1 MRVADATELWQFT
14 LVEIGERIA
23 SGAVSPVEVTRA
35 CLARTERLGPALN
48 ATIAILGDQALS
60 AARQAER
67 EIVGGTYRGPL
78 QGVPI
83 GIKDLADV
91 AGAPTTAGSHV
102 FDGHVAARDSTLV
115 RQLKR
120 AGAVIIA
127 KLNCDEM
134 AIHPTGAI
142 SQYGP
147 GRNPWNP
154 ARASGGSS
162 SGSGIA
168 VATGMVFGALGSD
181 TGGSIRIPASACGI
195 VGIKPT
201 YGRVSL
207 DGVRLLSP
215 TFDTPGPMARTTL
228 DAALMLRA
236 MVDPDDEARI
246 HEANQLTR
254 LVPDADAG
262 LDGLRIGVPSSFFFE
277 DLDPEIERLVRG
289 AIDALARLG
298 AELVAVELS
307 SLPRLIE
314 SHWGIMI
321 LEAHASIT
329 EATGGDLTRVGPA
342 VRERLAAGLEALQ
355 LDPQDSAAALGR
367 LRAMRDD
374 ALAAYRRAT
383 SQVDAL
389 VAPAIPRSP
398 VTIDEAL
405 TDFTWMGRLTRCF
418 NGTHEP
424 VVCLPCGRGSDG
436 MPVGMQIVAPKY
448 RERTAVRVALAYERG
463 GEAPQHQ
470 WPPEPVLPAS

>member
-1 MRVADATELWQFT
+1 MTDATDLWRFT
-14 LVEIGERIA
+14 LAEIGERIA
-23 SGAVSPVEVTRA
+23 SGEVSPVEVTRA

-48 ATIAILGDQALS
+48 ATTTILGEQALE

-78 QGVPI
+78 HGVPI

-91 AGAPTTAGSHV
+91 AGAPTTVGSHV
-102 FDGHVAARDSTLV
+102 FDGHVAERDSTLV

-120 AGAVIIA
+120 AGAVVIA

-134 AIHPTGAI
+134 ALHPTGAI
-142 SQYGP
+142 SRFGP
-147 GRNPWNP
+147 GLNPWNTS
-154 ARASGGSS
+154 RASGGSS

-168 VATGMVFGALGSD
+168 VAAGMMFAALGSD
-181 TGGSIRIPASACGI
+181 TGGSIRIPAAACGV

-207 DGVRLLSP
+207 DGVRQLAP

-246 HEANQLTR
+246 GEANSLTH
-254 LVPDADAG
+254 LAPDADAD
-262 LDGLRIGVPSSFFFE
+262 LDGLRIGVPSSYFFE
-277 DLDPEIERLVRG
+277 EIDPEIERIVRG

-307 SLPRLIE
+307 SLPHVIE

-321 LEAHASIT
+321 LESHASISA
-329 EATGGDLTRVGPA
+329 ATGGDLSRVGEA
-342 VRERLAAGLEALQ
+342 VRERLAAGLEFLD
-355 LDPQDSAAALGR
+355 LDPRDSAVTLGR

-374 ALAAYRRAT
+374 AMADYRRAT

-389 VAPAIPRSP
+389 VTPAIPRSP
-398 VTIDEAL
+398 VPIAQAL
-405 TDFTWMGRLTRCF
+405 TDFTWMGRFTRCF

-436 MPVGMQIVAPKY
+436 MPVGMQIVAAKY
-448 RERTAVRVALAYERG
+448 RERTAVRIALAYERSG
-463 GEAPQHQ
+463 DAPPHD
-470 WPPEPVLPAS
+470 WPPEPDLPAS

>member
-1 MRVADATELWQFT
+1 MADATELWQCT

-23 SGAVSPVEVTRA
+23 SGEVSPVEVTRA

-48 ATIAILGDQALS
+48 ATTTILGDQALAS
-60 AARQAER
+60 ARQAER
-67 EIVGGTYRGPL
+67 EIVGGTHRGPL
-78 QGVPI
+78 HGVPI

-91 AGAPTTAGSHV
+91 AGVPTTVGSHV
-102 FDGHVAARDSTLV
+102 FHGHVAERDSTLV

-120 AGAVIIA
+120 AGAVILA
-127 KLNCDEM
+127 KMNCDEM
-134 AIHPTGAI
+134 ALHPTGAI
-142 SQYGP
+142 SQFGP
-147 GRNPWNP
+147 GLNPWNTS
-154 ARASGGSS
+154 RASGGSS

-168 VATGMVFGALGSD
+168 VAAGMMFGALGSD
-181 TGGSIRIPASACGI
+181 TGGSIRIPASACGV

-207 DGVRLLSP
+207 DGVRLLAP

-236 MVDPDDEARI
+236 MVDPDDEASIR
-246 HEANQLTR
+246 EANRLTH

-262 LDGLRIGVPSSFFFE
+262 LDGLRIGVPSSYFFE
-277 DLDPEIERLVRG
+277 EIDPEIERLVRG

-307 SLPRLIE
+307 SLPMVIE

-321 LEAHASIT
+321 LESLASISA
-329 EATGGDLTRVGPA
+329 ATGGDLTRVGEA
-342 VRERLAAGLEALQ
+342 VRERLAAGLEVLQ
-355 LDPQDSAAALGR
+355 LDPRDSPTTLGR

-374 ALAAYRRAT
+374 ALADYRRAT

-389 VAPAIPRSP
+389 VTPALPRSP
-398 VTIDEAL
+398 VPIAEAL
-405 TDFTWMGRLTRCF
+405 TDFTWMGRYTRCF

-448 RERTAVRVALAYERG
+448 RERTAVRIALAYERG
-463 GEAPQHQ
+463 GEAPPRE
-470 WPPEPVLPAS
+470 WPPEPDLPVS

>member
-1 MRVADATELWQFT
+1 MTDATELWQFT

-23 SGAVSPVEVTRA
+23 SGEVSPVEVTRA
-35 CLARTERLGPALN
+35 CLARTGRLGPALN
-48 ATIAILGDQALS
+48 ATTTILADQALE

-67 EIVGGTYRGPL
+67 EIVGGTHRGPL
-78 QGVPI
+78 HGVPI

-102 FDGHVAARDSTLV
+102 FDGHIAERDSTLV

-134 AIHPTGAI
+134 ALHPTGAI
-142 SQYGP
+142 SQFGP
-147 GRNPWNP
+147 GLNPWNTS
-154 ARASGGSS
+154 RVSGGSS

-168 VATGMVFGALGSD
+168 VAAGMMFAALGSD
-181 TGGSIRIPASACGI
+181 TGGSIRMPAAACGV

-207 DGVRLLSP
+207 DGVRQLAP

-246 HEANQLTR
+246 GVSNSLTH

-262 LDGLRIGVPSSFFFE
+262 LDGLRLGVPSSYFFE
-277 DLDPEIERLVRG
+277 EIDPEIERIARG

-307 SLPRLIE
+307 SLPQVIE

-321 LEAHASIT
+321 LEAHASISA
-329 EATGGDLTRVGPA
+329 ATGGDLSRVGEA
-342 VRERLAAGLEALQ
+342 LRERLAAGLEVLN
-355 LDPQDSAAALGR
+355 LDPRDTAATLGR

-374 ALAAYRRAT
+374 ALADYRRAT
-383 SQVDAL
+383 SQVNAL
-389 VAPAIPRSP
+389 VVPALPRSP
-398 VTIDEAL
+398 VPIAQAL
-405 TDFTWMGRLTRCF
+405 TDFTWMGRFTRCF
-418 NGTHEP
+418 NCTHEP

-436 MPVGMQIVAPKY
+436 MPVGLQIVAPKY
-448 RERTAVRVALAYERG
+448 RERTAVRIALAYERG
-463 GEAPQHQ
+463 GDAPALG
-470 WPPEPVLPAS
+470 WPPEPDLPAN

>member
-1 MRVADATELWQFT
+1 MADATELWQFT

-48 ATIAILGDQALS
+48 ATVTILGDQALA

-67 EIVGGTYRGPL
+67 EIVGGRYRGPL
-78 QGVPI
+78 HGVPI

-91 AGAPTTAGSHV
+91 AGVPTTVGSHV

-120 AGAVIIA
+120 AGAVTIA

-134 AIHPTGAI
+134 ALHPTGAI

-154 ARASGGSS
+154 DLVSGGSS

-168 VATGMVFGALGSD
+168 VAAGMVFGALGSD
-181 TGGSIRIPASACGI
+181 TGGSIRIPAAACGI

-207 DGVRLLSP
+207 DGVRLLAP

-228 DAALMLRA
+228 DAALLLRG
-236 MVDPDDEARI
+236 MVDPDDEALV
-246 HEANQLTR
+246 HEAHRLTH
-254 LVPDADAG
+254 LVGSTDTG
-262 LDGLRIGVPSSFFFE
+262 LDGLRVGVPSSYFFDDLHE
-277 DLDPEIERLVRG
+277 DVDRLVRG

-298 AELVAVELS
+298 AELVAVELP
-307 SLPRLIE
+307 SLPDLIE
-314 SHWGIMI
+314 SHLGILI
-321 LEAHASIT
+321 LEAHATIT
-329 EATGGDLTRVGPA
+329 RATGGDMSRVGTP
-342 VRERLAAGLEALQ
+342 VRERLAHWMDAHQEDGEGPAV
-355 LDPQDSAAALGR
+355 ALGR
-367 LRAMRDD
+367 LRAQRDD

-383 SQVDAL
+383 SHVDVLAVPAL
-389 VAPAIPRSP
+389 PRSP
-398 VTIDEAL
+398 IPIAAAL
-405 TDFTWMGRLTRCF
+405 TDYNWMGRVTRVF

-424 VVCLPCGRGSDG
+424 VVCLPCGYAADG

-463 GEAPQHQ
+463 GDAPERR
-470 WPPEPVLPAS
+470 WPPEPDLPAS

>member
-1 MRVADATELWQFT
+1 MRVSDATELWRLT

-23 SGAVSPVEVTRA
+23 GGEVSPVEVTRA

-48 ATIAILGDQALS
+48 ATTTILGDQALA

-78 QGVPI
+78 HGVPI

-91 AGAPTTAGSHV
+91 AGVPTTAGSHV
-102 FDGHVAARDSTLV
+102 FDGHIAERDSTLV

-120 AGAVIIA
+120 AGAVVIA

-134 AIHPTGAI
+134 ALHPTGAI
-142 SQYGP
+142 SQFGP

-154 ARASGGSS
+154 DRVSGGSS
-162 SGSGIA
+162 SGSGVA
-168 VATGMVFGALGSD
+168 VAAGMMFAALGSD
-181 TGGSIRIPASACGI
+181 TGGSIRIPAAACGI

-207 DGVRLLSP
+207 DGVRLLAP

-236 MVDPDDEARI
+236 MVDPADEASIR
-246 HEANQLTR
+246 EANRLTH
-254 LVPDADAG
+254 LIGDPDAG
-262 LDGLRIGVPSSFFFE
+262 LDGLRIGVPSSYFFE
-277 DLDPEIERLVRG
+277 EIDPEIERLVRG

-298 AELVAVELS
+298 AELVAVELP
-307 SLPRLIE
+307 SLPLVIK
-314 SHWGIMI
+314 SQWGIMI
-321 LEAHASIT
+321 LEAHASIS
-329 EATGGDLTRVGPA
+329 AAAGGDLTRVGQP
-342 VRERLAAGLEALQ
+342 VRDRLADGLEALQ
-355 LDPQDSAAALGR
+355 LDPQDSAVTLGR

-374 ALAAYRRAT
+374 ALADYRRAA

-389 VAPAIPRSP
+389 VVPALARSP
-398 VTIDEAL
+398 VPIAEAL
-405 TDFTWMGRLTRCF
+405 TDFAWVGRFTRCF

-424 VVCLPCGRGSDG
+424 VVCLPCGRDSDG

-448 RERTAVRVALAYERG
+448 RERTAVRIALAYERSDA
-463 GEAPQHQ
+463 APPRE
-470 WPPEPVLPAS
+470 WPPETPLP